1 MFKVAI
7 RGLEM
12 NRLISDG
19 EVPQVIDQFIV
30 VRRIRNA
37 LGKYIFLRLFIV
49 VTLNP
54 ESDLSS

>member
-1 MFKVAI
+1 VFKVAI